1 MIKKF
6 FKIVGVALL
15 LLIVAAFAVPY
26 FFSDQIKAKIQKSI
40 NEKIDA
46 KVSFSDVDLSFISNF
61 PQANVKLVNLNII
74 NKAPFLGDT
83 LVSLQELNLKM
94 SIKEFLK
101 SANEPMNIEAIS
113 SSNGLIN
120 IIFNEAGQGN
130 YDIAL
135 KNQAKTD
142 DAKSKPLNLKIS
154 NYELTNFKFK
164 YTDRGSKLKMVLDSI
179 NHTGKGDFAK
189 DVLDLDTKST
199 ATISL
204 DKDKVNYM
212 NRIKISL
219 DAVLGIDLKNSKY
232 TFKQNTAK
240 INQLPLKLNGFIQLV
255 DAGQLYDLDF
265 KTPTSSF
272 KNFLAL
278 IPAAYSGKIA
288 NVQTSGDFNVSG
300 VVKGIKSATTVPQFN
315 LAIASNN
322 ASFKYPSLPK
332 EVKNIIIDTK
342 IINQTGLLNDTF
354 INLDKLSF
362 AIDKDVFNAKA
373 SIKNIAENAVI
384 DAALKG
390 TINLSNLSKAY
401 PIKMDKPLSGILD
414 ADVTTKFDMKSV
426 ETSQYQNIN
435 NAGSMRVSGF
445 NYTDE
450 NGKTMKI
457 STAAIT
463 FNPSK
468 VTLQEFKATTG
479 KSDVSITGV
488 LENFYGFIFNKQQ
501 LKGNFNMVSNQ
512 IAVSDFMT
520 AEVAKKEGEASKKAT
535 AMKIPAFLNC
545 SINAK
550 ANTVLYDNLTLKA
563 VSGTMLIQ
571 DQKVTIKNAKTNIF
585 GGQIGMNGAL
595 STKEKT
601 PKFNMNLD
609 LSKVDI
615 SQSFTQ
621 LDMLKK
627 IAPIAGIISGKLNS
641 TINLSG
647 NLDAFKLTP
656 DLKTI
661 TGDLLGQLLSTTV
674 NANNST
680 LLAALDD
687 KISFLD
693 LKKLNLNDL
702 KAILTF
708 KDGKVNVKPFNLKY
722 KDIKVTIAGTHGFDQ
737 LINYNLKFDV
747 PAKYLGAD
755 ANAILAKLSPADAGK
770 IENIPI
776 NAIVGGSFSSPKITT
791 DVQQATTN
799 LVSNLVKQQQQ
810 RLIGR
815 GRTALEDLLN
825 PKNKEVDTTKTKS
838 TANQASDLLNGLFG
852 KKK

>member
-384 DAALKG
+384 DATLKG

-468 VTLQEFKATTG
+468 VNLQEFKATTG

-520 AEVAKKEGEASKKAT
+520 AEVAKKEGEAAKKAT

-563 VSGTMLIQ
+563 VSGIMLIQ

-680 LLAALDD
+680 LLSALDD

-776 NAIVGGSFSSPKITT
+776 NAIVGGSFASPKITT

>member
-468 VTLQEFKATTG
+468 VNLQEFKATTG

-680 LLAALDD
+680 LLSALDD